1 MIPRIIK
8 LEQAIERSGVLRFRH
23 RLQTSIKN
31 FFPKYLTMNLQ
42 MKMSKSWCLEKKT
55 PVHPQILVYA
65 TFTPHN
71 NIKDFTP
78 RMAIKGII
86 QLSP

>member
-1 MIPRIIK
+1 
-8 LEQAIERSGVLRFRH
+8 
-23 RLQTSIKN
+23 
-31 FFPKYLTMNLQ
+31 MNLQ

-55 PVHPQILVYA
+55 PVHPQILVNA